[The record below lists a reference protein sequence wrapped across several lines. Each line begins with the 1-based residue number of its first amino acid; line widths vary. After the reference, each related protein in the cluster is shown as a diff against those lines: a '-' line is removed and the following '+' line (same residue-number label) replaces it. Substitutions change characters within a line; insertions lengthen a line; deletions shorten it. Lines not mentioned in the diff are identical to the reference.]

1 MNKLIYVILIEPG
14 DADHAFGVEVPDLPG
29 CFSAGDTFAE
39 AVANA
44 KSAIEAHLAVLV
56 DEGMAIPEPTDIAAH
71 RLNPDFA
78 DRLWGFVEVD
88 NIPELKKSVRLNIS
102 LPQGLLKEIDQYAKA
117 HHLTRSGFLAEAV
130 KNAMRETA

>member
-1 MNKLIYVILIEPG
+1 MNKLIYLILIEAG
-14 DADHAFGVEVPDLPG
+14 DANHAFGVEVPDLPG

-39 AVANA
+39 AVMNA
-44 KSAIEAHLAVLV
+44 KSAIEAHLAVLI
-56 DEGMAIPEPTDIAAH
+56 DEGMSIPEPSNIADH
-71 RLNPDFA
+71 RLNPEFV

-88 NIPELKKSVRLNIS
+88 NIPELKKSVRINIS
-102 LPQGLLKEIDQYAKA
+102 LPQGLLKEIDQYAES